1 MLGLPLMGIC
11 KSWAMKLTL
20 PILTA
25 LLFSSS
31 VFAQGTTPN
40 TPTTPATPPAA
51 QQPKPVVSPIGWPP
65 KLALGQRWVLTL
77 DLVGQWDIALNAR
90 DRDGDTIGSAKAT
103 TEKTPDFQVFFYH
116 TAKDDVTNLYLSATN
131 GTGYLCQ
138 FSRDSLSSN
147 PNDVTMV
154 GVAYRKDLNK
164 PFAKLES
171 LCLVTWTNSPV
182 SPLSIQPSTP
192 SVAPAPTVPT
202 TPPAPSTTPPAPATP
217 AVPASPTNG
226 TATDVRAPQAALA
239 LVWPPKLEVR
249 QTWLARIGNLS
260 FDIALTQIASGV
272 ARGSA
277 KRGTVTGEAFMF
289 YNSGEN
295 RMTLEMNLGKDQFVC
310 SFDLRGSQQK
320 AYTGAVVYRSGG
332 SVAQTLKES
341 CAVFRLK

>member
-1 MLGLPLMGIC
+1 
-11 KSWAMKLTL
+11 MKFIL
-20 PILTA
+20 PILAA
-25 LLFSSS
+25 LLSSS
-31 VFAQGTTPN
+31 VFAQGTTPSAPT
-40 TPTTPATPPAA
+40 TPTTPATPPSA

-65 KLALGQRWVLTL
+65 KLALGQRWVVTL
-77 DLVGQWDIALNAR
+77 DPVGQWDIALNAR

-103 TEKTPDFQVFFYH
+103 TEKTADFQVFFYY
-116 TAKDDVTNLYLSATN
+116 TTKDDVTNLYLSANN
-131 GTGYLCQ
+131 GTGFLCQ
-138 FSRDSLSSN
+138 FSKDSLSSN

-164 PFAKLES
+164 PFVKLES
-171 LCLVTWTNSPV
+171 LCLATWTNSPV

-192 SVAPAPTVPT
+192 TPVAPASPTSTPQNTTPATPT
-202 TPPAPSTTPPAPATP
+202 TPVA
-217 AVPASPTNG
+217 PASPTNG
-226 TATDVRAPQAALA
+226 SATDLRAPQAALA
-239 LVWPPKLEVR
+239 LVWPPKLEVK

-320 AYTGAVVYRSGG
+320 AYTGAVVYRAGG

>member
-1 MLGLPLMGIC
+1 
-11 KSWAMKLTL
+11 MKFIL
-20 PILTA
+20 PILAA
-25 LLFSSS
+25 LLSSS
-31 VFAQGTTPN
+31 VFAQGTTPA
-40 TPTTPATPPAA
+40 TPATPPAV

-77 DLVGQWDIALNAR
+77 EPVGQWDIALSAR

-103 TEKTPDFQVFFYH
+103 TEKTADFQVFFYH
-116 TAKDDVTNLYLSATN
+116 VAKDDVTNLYLSGSN
-131 GTGYLCQ
+131 GTGFLCQ

-171 LCLVTWTNSPV
+171 LCLATWTNSPV
-182 SPLSIQPSTP
+182 SPLSIQPTT
-192 SVAPAPTVPT
+192 PTVVATTPPPTTTQNTTPPPT
-202 TPPAPSTTPPAPATP
+202 TPPTTTPAAP
-217 AVPASPTNG
+217 VSPTNG
-226 TATDVRAPQAALA
+226 TATDLKAPQAALA
-239 LVWPPKLEVR
+239 LVWPPKLEVK

-260 FDIALTQIASGV
+260 FDIALSQIASGV

-320 AYTGAVVYRSGG
+320 TYTGAVVYRSGG